1 MQVYILLALL
11 LTLGTS
17 ADTGFES
24 LNLDPQLVQRTNNAI
39 ACAKAELSKYD
50 CSYLDGS
57 SGLLGALF
65 GGLGFN
71 GYQLYT
77 ALNNVVV
84 VLAQVKTALGAR
96 GVVVGDGNTVSGKD
110 NFVIGNYNLVNGNN
124 DWIIA
129 SGVEIGKRFQCN
141 NILVIGNYQINL
153 DRLSALQYGPNQVIR
168 CLDSQQKAN
177 FFGMFGF
184 QRPVH
189 QQNGFN
195 FQQFQPVPPPQPK
208 ITDLPAFPLLKIL
221 F

>member
-1 MQVYILLALL
+1 MNTYLVLVLL

-17 ADTGFES
+17 RGSSFES

-39 ACAKAELSKYD
+39 ASAKTELSKYD

-65 GGLGFN
+65 GGVGFN

-77 ALNNVVV
+77 VLNNVVV
-84 VLAQVKTALGAR
+84 VLGQVKAALGAR
-96 GVVVGDGNTVSGKD
+96 GVVVGYGNKVVGKD
-110 NFVIGNYNLVNGNN
+110 NFIIGNYNVVNGNN

-153 DRLSALQYGPNQVIR
+153 DRLSALRYGPNQVIK

-184 QRPVH
+184 QRPVQ

-195 FQQFQPVPPPQPK
+195 FQQFQPVAPTQPK
-208 ITDLPAFPLLKIL
+208 MTDLPAFPLLKIL